1 MNILFFLSYKFLKS
15 GYKQKNIASIIN
27 VSFFTIL
34 FSSFILILISSIM
47 EGFENETYNSLKGL
61 NPDIII
67 KSYNEDII
75 NFKKLKYILNTEFKN
90 YIDNFYIEYTKKT
103 ILIINKNQ
111 KVYYIPIFLKGVDI
125 NYLKFK
131 KLNDFDKDQFYNGNS
146 IIIGD
151 VLSKIYKLKSNDNVK
166 LLYFDDEIDDFSNI
180 NNLILESYRLNINGI
195 FKTGIYDIDE
205 SICLISLKL
214 FKKIF
219 QDGYSQVNIILK
231 KNVNSYKVIQLLKDR
246 LNLNIF
252 SWQKQYPALIST
264 LKFEKYIMI
273 IILFLITMM
282 ASFNI
287 ISLLFIYI
295 SYKEKDIALLKT
307 LGYNYKNIIYI
318 FTLIGLFISLPA
330 IFIGSLLAL
339 ITAFII
345 DYYKIIYLPDIYYID
360 YLPASINI
368 NVISILIISLII
380 ISFLT
385 SIYGAYKSNNIDI
398 ERVLR

>member
-231 KNVNSYKVIQLLKDR
+231 KNVNSYKIIQLLKDR